1 MSKRKGSR
9 AERELVD
16 IFHAKSSWC
25 AVRVAGSGVSRFPCP
40 DLIASNGSKVF
51 AIECKSTKKK
61 SKYIENKQW
70 TELQKFAEIFGAVPL
85 IALRMDK
92 AGWYFFEIE
101 DLEKTNNGSLRI
113 NQKIIESKGKIIYD
127 LDKI

>member
-9 AERELVD
+9 TERELID
-16 IFHAKSSWC
+16 ILWANKYA
-25 AVRVAGSGVSRFPCP
+25 AVRAAGSGVSRFYCP
-40 DLIASNGSKVF
+40 DLIASKGSKVF

-70 TELQKFAEIFGAVPL
+70 TELQKFADIFGAVPL

-92 AGWYFFEIE
+92 EGWYFFEIN
-101 DLEKTNNGSLRI
+101 DLEKTSNGNLKI
-113 NQKIIESKGKIIYD
+113 NQKIIENKGKIIYD